1 MIDGSA
7 LRDFYIA
14 AWRNIPALVAATNGD
29 EGLIRPH
36 SGPAKIAKSLE
47 REVMEMPEGS
57 IFVAYMGLKP
67 GQTRKGQVTLHEIA
81 AFIRAVSPDDD
92 ENIPFAAL
100 MLDGIPENQADDL
113 GLPVRYLVP
122 HIDADPMEMPRFE
135 RVGASQLTIDIWKL
149 SFGIVENFA

>member
-1 MIDGSA
+1 VIDGSA
-7 LRDFYIA
+7 LRNFYIN
-14 AWRNIPALVAATNGD
+14 AWRNIPELVAACNGD
-29 EGLIRPH
+29 DGLIRTH

-47 REVMEMPEGS
+47 REVLEMPEGA

-67 GQTRKGQVTLHEIA
+67 GLTRKGQVTLHEIA
-81 AFIRAVSPDDD
+81 AFIRAMTPDDD
-92 ENIPFAAL
+92 TNIPFAAL
-100 MLDGIPENQADDL
+100 MLDGVPANQTDNL